1 MNKDTQK
8 MEARKRLNLSK
19 LNSKNE
25 FEMMELET
33 PLFIKKDVRK
43 KRPHIARSARM
54 KFCHAWLTL
63 KFGMSRDVVINYR
76 FLKIKLTIVLLTFSH
91 FFSNSK

>member
-1 MNKDTQK
+1 MNKETQK

-25 FEMMELET
+25 FEIMELET
-33 PLFIKKDVRK
+33 PLFIKKDARK
-43 KRPHIARSARM
+43 RRLNIARSAKM
-54 KFCHAWLTL
+54 EFCQAWLTL
-63 KFGMSRDVVINYR
+63 KLGISRDVVISYR
-76 FLKIKLTIVLLTFSH
+76 FLKINLTIVLLTFSH